1 MQEKK
6 KPPQSVVRFIK
17 MVRPAGLEPTTSRF
31 VAGRSIQ
38 LS

>member
-1 MQEKK
+1 MEEKK
-6 KPPQSVVRFIK
+6 KPPQSVAEFKI